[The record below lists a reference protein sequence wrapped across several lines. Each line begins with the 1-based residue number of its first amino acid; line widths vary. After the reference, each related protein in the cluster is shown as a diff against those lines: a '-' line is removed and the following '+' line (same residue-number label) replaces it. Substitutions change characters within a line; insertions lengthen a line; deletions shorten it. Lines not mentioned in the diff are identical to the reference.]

1 MARRLLQLYLGL
13 VAYGV
18 SMVLM
23 LQSGLGL
30 MPWDVLHQGLA
41 LQSGWPMGRVTV
53 AVSFLVL
60 LAWIP
65 IRQRPGLGTISN
77 AIVVGLVFDA
87 TMMLMGDRLA
97 GMPLAVRTA
106 LLLGG
111 IALNALA
118 TAAYIGAD
126 FGPGPRD
133 GLMTGLARRSGRS
146 LRLIRTG
153 IEAGVLLTGW
163 LLGGTFGVGT
173 LLYAIAIGPL
183 IQFTLRW
190 FQRPPLPAAT
200 TIARDAPVYQRFSVT
215 ARRRFRRACAS
226 SRAWK
231 KSLR

>member
-1 MARRLLQLYLGL
+1 MARRLIQLHLGL

-30 MPWDVLHQGLA
+30 MPWDVLHQGLS
-41 LQSGWPMGRVTV
+41 LQGGWPMGRTAV

-77 AIVVGLVFDA
+77 AILVGLVFDA
-87 TMMLMGDRLA
+87 TMGLVGEQLA
-97 GMPLAVRTA
+97 GLPLPLRAA
-106 LLLGG
+106 LLLAG

-153 IEAGVLLTGW
+153 IEAGVLLLGW

-173 LLYAIAIGPL
+173 VLYALAIGPL
-183 IQFTLRW
+183 IQLALRGFPPAPRRLAHDTTL
-190 FQRPPLPAAT
+190 
-200 TIARDAPVYQRFSVT
+200 
-215 ARRRFRRACAS
+215 
-226 SRAWK
+226 
-231 KSLR
+231 